1 MLCESSN
8 TLASRWFPKLEN
20 SRAIF
25 PNLHQI
31 CVCASNRNV
40 TPSPK
45 ISENTEMKKRKVQ
58 LAHFYGIKQLAAD
71 FDFSKSGVY
80 AIYAPKVCVFDRLI
94 RCVFLRHSKK
104 PVA

>member
-1 MLCESSN
+1 
-8 TLASRWFPKLEN
+8 
-20 SRAIF
+20 
-25 PNLHQI
+25 
-31 CVCASNRNV
+31 
-40 TPSPK
+40 
-45 ISENTEMKKRKVQ
+45 MKKRKVQ

-80 AIYAPKVCVFDRLI
+80 AIYTPNVCVFDRLI